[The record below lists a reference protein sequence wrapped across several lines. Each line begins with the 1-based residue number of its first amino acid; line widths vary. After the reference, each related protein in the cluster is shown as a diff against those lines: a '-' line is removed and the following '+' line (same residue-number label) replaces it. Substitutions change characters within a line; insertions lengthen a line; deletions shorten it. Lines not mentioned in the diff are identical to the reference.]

1 MKDYTN
7 TEKKE
12 PILTFEH
19 PFKVE
24 VYEPDFEPLS
34 SIQSFDEKKLSTG
47 DHSIEIGYMTGGC
60 CKKLVYAIIKEGMVV
75 GIKAEECKDSKEV
88 VPEEISILFS
98 IAAKKL
104 KFSDYQPVPVEKFLA
119 TIKDGNS
126 RLGIQPAQ
134 CYWICV
140 WKWCIFCCEVTM
152 TSSSPK
158 CWIENR
164 SPGGPI
170 IVIGGNP

>member
-1 MKDYTN
+1 MTDNTN
-7 TEKKE
+7 LEQKE

-34 SIQSFDEKKLSTG
+34 SIQFLDEKKLSTG
-47 DHSIEIGYMTGGC
+47 DHSIEFGYMTGGC
-60 CKKLVYAIIKEGMVV
+60 CTKQVYAIIKNGMVV
-75 GIKAEECKDSKEV
+75 GIKAEECKDSEEFVPKEIA
-88 VPEEISILFS
+88 ELFS
-98 IAAKKL
+98 IAVKKL
-104 KFSDYQPVPVEKFLA
+104 DFPEYQPVSVETFLT
-119 TIKDGNS
+119 TIKSGNF
-126 RLGIQPAQ
+126 GIKTAQ
-134 CYWICV
+134 CFWICV
-140 WKWCIFCCEVTM
+140 WRWCLFCCEATM
-152 TSSSPK
+152 TSSTPK